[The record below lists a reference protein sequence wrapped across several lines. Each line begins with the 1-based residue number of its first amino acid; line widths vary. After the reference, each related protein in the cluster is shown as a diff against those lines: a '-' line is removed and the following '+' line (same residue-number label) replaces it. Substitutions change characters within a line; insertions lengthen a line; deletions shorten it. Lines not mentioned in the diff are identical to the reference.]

1 MFIDEMNYET
11 CWDLWRAIQSSPVL
25 TARKMF
31 PNRPPMYVVITKK
44 IGQYMANKGTAL
56 GSLDSPFPPD
66 LNLED
71 IKTERRGLYTGIAAK
86 IWTEIPAW
94 ARSFNIDFLKEK

>member
-1 MFIDEMNYET
+1 MFIDEMNYDT
-11 CWDLWRAIQSSPVL
+11 CWELWRVIQANPVT

-31 PNRPPMYVVITKK
+31 PNKPPLYVMVTKK

-56 GSLDSPFPPD
+56 GLPGADA
-66 LNLED
+66 
-71 IKTERRGLYTGIAAK
+71 KERRDMYIKIAAK

-94 ARSFNIDFLKEK
+94 ARSFNIDFLNEEK